1 MKGIIFALVFSVN
14 IPICIG
20 RNVQA
25 LHAYDY
31 VHKPGLSS
39 RELKLADEGRPSETT
54 QLPVVCEDD
63 PNYADGCPRK
73 AAVTNYC
80 TEQEEF
86 MRRHCAKSCKFCSEA
101 STAQPTTEAIKPP
114 APAAT
119 TGHTEK
125 PLKPGE
131 VGCADNPKFKDPC
144 ADIASTPGLC
154 QEQEDFTRKNCKS
167 SCGWCGRESEKPT
180 SPVVCEDDPNYAD
193 GCPLKA
199 AVTNYCRDQEEF
211 MRRHCAKSCK
221 FCKGASTAQP
231 TTEAIKPP
239 APVVCEDDPNYAD
252 RCPEKAAVINY
263 CNDQKKFMRKHC
275 AKSCNFCGE
284 ASTTRPTEKP
294 LKPGEIGCADNPQ
307 FKDQCADIALTP
319 GLCQEQEDFTRKNC
333 KSSCGWCGS
342 PATKPPIQEICDEDA
357 PKWRH
362 KCPIWAAM
370 GECEIRKK
378 FRFYEHYCPKSC
390 KFPCKKEP
398 TVNPNA
404 TKPPSPP
411 AFCRDRD
418 RNCEWWKSFG
428 MCENHGRNSSM
439 AVYCGVTCGFCKA
452 PTPEECYDKGNNCQE
467 LKNAGLCSS
476 TRPDMEYEVKTNCLQ
491 TCEFCVPNGGP

>member
-1 MKGIIFALVFSVN
+1 ME
-14 IPICIG
+14 
-20 RNVQA
+20 NVI
-25 LHAYDY
+25 
-31 VHKPGLSS
+31 
-39 RELKLADEGRPSETT
+39 E
-54 QLPVVCEDD
+54 
-63 PNYADGCPRK
+63 
-73 AAVTNYC
+73 
-80 TEQEEF
+80 
-86 MRRHCAKSCKFCSEA
+86 
-101 STAQPTTEAIKPP
+101 
-114 APAAT
+114 
-119 TGHTEK
+119 
-125 PLKPGE
+125 
-131 VGCADNPKFKDPC
+131 
-144 ADIASTPGLC
+144 TPGVERTEC
-154 QEQEDFTRKNCKS
+154 PP
-167 SCGWCGRESEKPT
+167 GRESEKPT

-221 FCKGASTAQP
+221 FCKGASTAQL

-239 APVVCEDDPNYAD
+239 APVATAQPAIVCDDDPNYAD
-252 RCPEKAAVINY
+252 RCPEKAAAMTKRN
-263 CNDQKKFMRKHC
+263 
-275 AKSCNFCGE
+275 
-284 ASTTRPTEKP
+284 
-294 LKPGEIGCADNPQ
+294 
-307 FKDQCADIALTP
+307 QCADIALTP

-390 KFPCKKEP
+390 KFPCKK
-398 TVNPNA
+398 
-404 TKPPSPP
+404 

-452 PTPEECYDKGNNCQE
+452 PTPE
-467 LKNAGLCSS
+467 
-476 TRPDMEYEVKTNCLQ
+476 
-491 TCEFCVPNGGP
+491 